1 MESLKQLLNRF
12 PLVIDTA
19 KVNSI
24 DNETC
29 HVTTLDGKIDF
40 FDCSINAIGE
50 NVKSDK
56 LLAIPKIGSLV
67 TIGIFQKG
75 NKAVILSVSE
85 VDKIYFRNEK
95 TEFTFD
101 ASGFQFNRDGE
112 NLKQVLNNFQEG
124 FGQLCDELSKVV
136 VSIGVSPDV
145 PAIQQ
150 IKNDIVN
157 KNREALNKILT

>member
-19 KVNSI
+19 IVKSVEGNK
-24 DNETC
+24 C
-29 HVTTLDGKIDF
+29 HVISEKTKTDYWN
-40 FDCSINAIGE
+40 CSINAIME
-50 NVKSDK
+50 NKSNQ
-56 LLAIPKIGSLV
+56 LLTFPKVNSIV
-67 TIGIFQKG
+67 TIGIYPT
-75 NKAVILSVSE
+75 NSSAVILSVSE

-157 KNREALNKILT
+157 KNKEALNKILT

>member
-1 MESLKQLLNRF
+1 MESLKHLLNRF
-12 PLVIDTA
+12 PLVIDTGIV
-19 KVNSI
+19 KSI
-24 DNETC
+24 NGDKC
-29 HVTTLDGKIDF
+29 HVISEKTKKDYW
-40 FDCSINAIGE
+40 DCSISSVME
-50 NVKSDK
+50 NKTNK
-56 LLAIPKIGSLV
+56 LLTYPKLNSIV
-67 TIGIFQKG
+67 TIGIYPTD
-75 NKAVILSVSE
+75 NSAVILSVSE

-112 NLKQVLNNFQEG
+112 NLKEVLNTFQEG
-124 FGQLCDELSKVV
+124 FGRLCDELSKVV

-157 KNREALNKILT
+157 KNKEALNKILT

>member
-1 MESLKQLLNRF
+1 MENKSNQLLTF
-12 PLVIDTA
+12 P

-24 DNETC
+24 
-29 HVTTLDGKIDF
+29 
-40 FDCSINAIGE
+40 
-50 NVKSDK
+50 
-56 LLAIPKIGSLV
+56 V
-67 TIGIFQKG
+67 TIGIYPT
-75 NKAVILSVSE
+75 NSSAVILSVSE

-112 NLKQVLNNFQEG
+112 NLKEVLNNFQEG

>member
-1 MESLKQLLNRF
+1 MLNRF

-19 KVNSI
+19 KVISI
-24 DNETC
+24 DGESC
-29 HVTTLDGKIDF
+29 HVITLDGKNEFIN
-40 FDCSINAIGE
+40 CAINAVDE
-50 NVKSDK
+50 NVSSDK
-56 LLAIPKIGSLV
+56 LLTFPKINSIV
-67 TIGIFQKG
+67 TIGIYQGQKG
-75 NKAVILSVSE
+75 NQAVILSVSE

-112 NLKQVLNNFQEG
+112 NLKEVLNTFQEG
-124 FGQLCDELSKVV
+124 FGRLCDELSKVV

-150 IKNDIVN
+150 IKEDIVN
-157 KNREALNKILT
+157 KNKEALNKILT